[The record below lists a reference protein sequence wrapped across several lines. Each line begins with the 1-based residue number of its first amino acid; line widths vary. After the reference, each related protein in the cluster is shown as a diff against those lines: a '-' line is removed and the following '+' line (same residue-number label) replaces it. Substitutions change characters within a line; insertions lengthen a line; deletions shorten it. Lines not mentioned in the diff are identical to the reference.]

1 MNNQYPKNNIIP
13 VSLPGSINGT
23 FNLENIDKLR
33 EKFDEILNKKISQF
47 KRDEE
52 KSNNS
57 AFNENFIENN
67 LQKDLPF
74 DDIDD
79 IDDIDDEFSEYYE
92 FHPHT
97 IFIENVKLTS
107 NEDIAFAGLEYI
119 NSQKL
124 SELKIIKYGNNLFK
138 IKNFLV
144 QIVIS
149 HPTSKSVLI
158 PINTW
163 IKKKQFPEIILFAQ
177 VNDESKSVYFPGV
190 LTAQEVFNDF
200 EIFNNPNDK
209 EYFIPISKFKGGIN
223 RLFSIVTIL
232 KPSKLLRIN
241 WKFNK
246 LVLSPNQRKKLVS
259 SIEFLVFL
267 LKTGIPLDD
276 SYKLVSETQK
286 DIVISSIFNH
296 ALKCHKNNI
305 NLEKALRK
313 YPYIFDY
320 ISLALIRRGLEQNDL
335 INQLSII
342 SERIKKNLIIDS
354 EIDQLFE
361 SRIFNIFMIFL
372 IMAVVFHS
380 NIELAWKQ
388 LDIPL
393 LLPQKI
399 LGYLVGNIFF
409 EWFLPFIFLFSIFY
423 IIFYNYTWIE
433 TYRKILPKK
442 IIIIINNI
450 LFKIPVLKEIK
461 IKFSILCLL
470 RNLFYLL
477 SSGISILDSLEFAQK
492 QEKTFL
498 FKKIINEISQKIKKG
513 SSLYDSIK
521 SVNIFPDLL
530 VTFIKVGENDGR
542 VIDLIS
548 PLCNFYEAELFAT
561 LKVWKSKFKKY
572 IDNFYIFASLF
583 FAFELIMTYTITMIN
598 LINKG

>member
-1 MNNQYPKNNIIP
+1 
-13 VSLPGSINGT
+13 
-23 FNLENIDKLR
+23 
-33 EKFDEILNKKISQF
+33 
-47 KRDEE
+47 
-52 KSNNS
+52 
-57 AFNENFIENN
+57 
-67 LQKDLPF
+67 
-74 DDIDD
+74 
-79 IDDIDDEFSEYYE
+79 
-92 FHPHT
+92 
-97 IFIENVKLTS
+97 
-107 NEDIAFAGLEYI
+107 
-119 NSQKL
+119 
-124 SELKIIKYGNNLFK
+124 
-138 IKNFLV
+138 
-144 QIVIS
+144 
-149 HPTSKSVLI
+149 
-158 PINTW
+158 
-163 IKKKQFPEIILFAQ
+163 
-177 VNDESKSVYFPGV
+177 
-190 LTAQEVFNDF
+190 
-200 EIFNNPNDK
+200 
-209 EYFIPISKFKGGIN
+209 
-223 RLFSIVTIL
+223 
-232 KPSKLLRIN
+232 
-241 WKFNK
+241 
-246 LVLSPNQRKKLVS
+246 
-259 SIEFLVFL
+259 
-267 LKTGIPLDD
+267 
-276 SYKLVSETQK
+276 
-286 DIVISSIFNH
+286 
-296 ALKCHKNNI
+296 
-305 NLEKALRK
+305 
-313 YPYIFDY
+313 
-320 ISLALIRRGLEQNDL
+320 
-335 INQLSII
+335 
-342 SERIKKNLIIDS
+342 
-354 EIDQLFE
+354 
-361 SRIFNIFMIFL
+361 MIFL

>member
-572 IDNFYIFASLF
+572 IDDFYIFASLF

>member
-190 LTAQEVFNDF
+190 LTALEVFNDF

-372 IMAVVFHS
+372 IMAIVFHS